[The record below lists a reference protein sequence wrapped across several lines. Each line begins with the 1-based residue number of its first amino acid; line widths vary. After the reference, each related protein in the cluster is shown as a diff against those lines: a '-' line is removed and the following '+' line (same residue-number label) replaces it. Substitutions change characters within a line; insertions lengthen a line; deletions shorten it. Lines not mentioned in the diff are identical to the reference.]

1 MQTDKTHA
9 GPLPSRYGVEI
20 GSSSSITGPS
30 IPARTREVLVS
41 HLASYNMWALQGV
54 WCFLWAWRVGM
65 MGMVCRAQDDQSI
78 VTWFMDRQT
87 HPSQEDMAVSSSGAS
102 IPVPLAWL

>member
-1 MQTDKTHA
+1 MGPVCAGQAGALLLGGSGVVQTDKTHA

-30 IPARTREVLVS
+30 IPARTQEVLVS

-54 WCFLWAWRVGM
+54 WCFL
-65 MGMVCRAQDDQSI
+65 
-78 VTWFMDRQT
+78 
-87 HPSQEDMAVSSSGAS
+87 
-102 IPVPLAWL
+102 